1 MKKTKQL
8 QIRVTPREKQ
18 HIERAAEQA
27 GMEVSKWVLGK
38 LLPEPETQ
46 FQALCKQ
53 LGDSNQPSYALAQL
67 NDFLT
72 RLSTSELKIAVA
84 VAPQRK
90 LDGYLSNYL
99 AAMIEQAMVM
109 RKLQSPGWTKQILPL
124 REPAFASELINL
136 RLYLLTHALPSFR
149 RRNIFID
156 SSIGAR
162 V

>member
-18 HIERAAEQA
+18 QIERAAEQA

-53 LGDSNQPSYALAQL
+53 LGDSDQPAYALAQL

-72 RLSTSELKIAVA
+72 QLGRSELKTAVA
-84 VAPQRK
+84 VCTPEKTGWLFIK
-90 LDGYLSNYL
+90 L
-99 AAMIEQAMVM
+99 
-109 RKLQSPGWTKQILPL
+109 PG
-124 REPAFASELINL
+124 R
-136 RLYLLTHALPSFR
+136 H
-149 RRNIFID
+149 D
-156 SSIGAR
+156 
-162 V
+162 